1 MIAGDHEASHVSVRR
16 KLKKNQWKE
25 GCKQKKSHGI
35 EHLVLALL
43 GNLRFFSPFLTDPS
57 KSKSVI
63 RPRSS
68 MGLKRWD
75 FIPTDLDLVLR
86 KSGWRGKKGRL
97 SRLLGVLFFFFVDFH
112 FFSFLKGLELS
123 GDFGNWTTPGTAFV
137 FVFFSRWLP
146 AQSSF
151 FPVGLGPPLCSF
163 LWAMPPAGMGA
174 TGRYEACGML
184 DFDCMVGWQ
193 PVLTIFQYHFS
204 VKESSIGRWWLNSIF
219 LGWCLSSFVS
229 AYFNLWVYAVRLSF
243 QEYSQLGP

>member
-1 MIAGDHEASHVSVRR
+1 MIAGDHEARHASVRR
-16 KLKKNQWKE
+16 KRKKTVKGRVQP
-25 GCKQKKSHGI
+25 KKSHGM
-35 EHLVLALL
+35 ENRVLALL
-43 GNLRFFSPFLTDPS
+43 GNPRFLLSPFLTDPS

-97 SRLLGVLFFFFVDFH
+97 KLTPWSSCFFLLIFIFFIFLAWNCFYSFWRFWELNYTALKCVSFFY
-112 FFSFLKGLELS
+112 
-123 GDFGNWTTPGTAFV
+123 
-137 FVFFSRWLP
+137 FSRWLP

-184 DFDCMVGWQ
+184 VFDCMVGWQ
-193 PVLTIFQYHFS
+193 PVLTIFQCKIHQL
-204 VKESSIGRWWLNSIF
+204 EDDDQTASS
-219 LGWCLSSFVS
+219 
-229 AYFNLWVYAVRLSF
+229 
-243 QEYSQLGP
+243 

>member
-97 SRLLGVLFFFFVDFH
+97 SRLLGVLFFFFCWFSFFFIFERLGTVWRFWELNYTWNCVCFCLFQPLAPGTIIVLSRGAWTATLLVFVSYAACGDGCHWQIWGMRHAGFWLH
-112 FFSFLKGLELS
+112 GRLTTGSDHFSIPFFSERVI
-123 GDFGNWTTPGTAFV
+123 NWKMMIKQHLL
-137 FVFFSRWLP
+137 RL
-146 AQSSF
+146 
-151 FPVGLGPPLCSF
+151 
-163 LWAMPPAGMGA
+163 
-174 TGRYEACGML
+174 
-184 DFDCMVGWQ
+184 
-193 PVLTIFQYHFS
+193 
-204 VKESSIGRWWLNSIF
+204 
-219 LGWCLSSFVS
+219 VS
-229 AYFNLWVYAVRLSF
+229 
-243 QEYSQLGP
+243 